1 MKAVRIH
8 GHGNED
14 VLVWEEVSL
23 PEVKDDQVLVE
34 IKAAAI
40 NHLDIW
46 IRKGIP
52 GVSLPMIIGSDGAGV
67 IAEIGKGVDKFNLG
81 DEVIINPLLFCGTCP
96 SCLNQQENQCYSMG
110 ILGETTNGTNCEFI
124 ALNQRNLIKKPSNI
138 SFETAASFPLAG
150 QTSYQMLI
158 NRAKLKK
165 DDIVFIWGASSG
177 VGSFG
182 LQIAKAYDCKVIAT
196 GGSKKKCKYASKLGA
211 DLTLNHY
218 KDDIVSLVKDY
229 TKGKGA
235 NVVFEHSGFETWSTS
250 MKILSRYGRLVTC
263 GSTTGPKVSI
273 DLRYVF
279 FKQQSI
285 LGSTMG
291 TLSAL
296 NGIMNFVKDGVVVP
310 VVDKVFSMENIADA
324 HRHIENSNQ
333 LGKVVLI
340 P

>member
-8 GHGNED
+8 KHGNKD
-14 VLVWEEVSL
+14 VLVWEEVPL
-23 PEVKDDQVLVE
+23 PVVKDGQVLVE

-46 IRKGIP
+46 VRKGIP
-52 GVSLPMIIGSDGAGV
+52 GINLPMIIGSDGAGIV
-67 IAEIGKGVDKFNLG
+67 SKIGKGVDKFDVG
-81 DEVIINPLLFCGTCP
+81 DEVIINPLLFCGTCS
-96 SCLNQQENQCYSMG
+96 SCLNQQENQCYSIG

-124 ALNQRNLIKKPSNI
+124 SLSKRNLIKKPSNI
-138 SFETAASFPLAG
+138 SFESAASFSLAG

-182 LQIAKAYDCKVIAT
+182 LQIAKAYGCKVIAT
-196 GGSKKKCKYASKLGA
+196 AGSKKKCEYASELGA
-211 DLTLNHY
+211 DLSLNHY
-218 KDDIVSLVKDY
+218 KDDITSLVKDY
-229 TKGKGA
+229 TKGKGV
-235 NVVFEHSGFETWSTS
+235 NVVFEHPGLETWKTS

-273 DLRYVF
+273 DLRYIF

-296 NGIMNFVKDGVVVP
+296 NGIINFIEHGKVIP
-310 VVDKVFSMENIADA
+310 VVDKIFSMRNIAEA
-324 HRHIENSNQ
+324 HKYVENSNQ
-333 LGKVVLI
+333 FGKVVLV

>member
-1 MKAVRIH
+1 
-8 GHGNED
+8 
-14 VLVWEEVSL
+14 
-23 PEVKDDQVLVE
+23 
-34 IKAAAI
+34 
-40 NHLDIW
+40 
-46 IRKGIP
+46 
-52 GVSLPMIIGSDGAGV
+52 
-67 IAEIGKGVDKFNLG
+67 
-81 DEVIINPLLFCGTCP
+81 
-96 SCLNQQENQCYSMG
+96 
-110 ILGETTNGTNCEFI
+110 
-124 ALNQRNLIKKPSNI
+124 
-138 SFETAASFPLAG
+138 
-150 QTSYQMLI
+150 
-158 NRAKLKK
+158 
-165 DDIVFIWGASSG
+165 
-177 VGSFG
+177 
-182 LQIAKAYDCKVIAT
+182 
-196 GGSKKKCKYASKLGA
+196 
-211 DLTLNHY
+211 
-218 KDDIVSLVKDY
+218 LVKDY
-229 TKGKGA
+229 TKGKGV

>member
-8 GHGNED
+8 KHGDEK
-14 VLVWEEVSL
+14 VLNWENVSL
-23 PEVKDDQVLVE
+23 PVVNNDHVLVK
-34 IKAAAI
+34 IKAVAI

-52 GVSLPMIIGSDGAGV
+52 GISLPMIIGSDGAGV
-67 IAEIGKGVDKFNLG
+67 VTEIGNKVDKFKVG
-81 DEVIINPLLFCGTCP
+81 DKVIINPLLFCGDC
-96 SCLNQQENQCYSMG
+96 SACLDNRENQCSSMG
-110 ILGETTNGTNCEFI
+110 IIGETTNGTNCEYI
-124 ALNQRNLIKKPSNI
+124 AVNQRNLINKPSNI
-138 SFETAASFPLAG
+138 SFESAAAFPLAG
-150 QTSYQMLI
+150 QTAFQMLI
-158 NRAKLKK
+158 NRAKLKES
-165 DDIVFIWGASSG
+165 DIVFIWGSSSG

-182 LQIAKAYDCKVIAT
+182 LQIAKSFGCKVIAT
-196 GGSKKKCKYASKLGA
+196 GGSIDKCKHASKLGA
-211 DLTLNHY
+211 DLILNHY
-218 KDDIVSLVKDY
+218 EDDIVSKVKNF

-235 NVVFEHSGFETWSTS
+235 DVIFEHSGFETWSTS

-273 DLRYVF
+273 DLRYIF

-296 NGIMNFVKDGVVVP
+296 EGITNLIAKEEVKP
-310 VVDKVFSMENIADA
+310 VIDTIFSLENISDA
-324 HRHIENSNQ
+324 HKHIEDSNQ
-333 LGKVVLI
+333 FGKVVLV

>member
-1 MKAVRIH
+1 MKAVRLYEH
-8 GHGNED
+8 GDEKVLIWED
-14 VLVWEEVSL
+14 IPL
-23 PEVKDDQVLVE
+23 PEIKEDQILVK

-52 GVSLPMIIGSDGAGV
+52 GISLPMVIGSDGSGV
-67 IAEIGKGVDKFNLG
+67 VTELGRKVDKFSIG
-81 DEVIINPLLFCGTCP
+81 DEVIINPLLFCGNCS
-96 SCLNQQENQCYSMG
+96 SCLENKENQCNSMG

-124 ALNQRNLIKKPSNI
+124 ALNPRNLIRKPKSI
-138 SFETAASFPLAG
+138 SFESAASFPLAG
-150 QTSYQMLI
+150 QTSFQMLV

-165 DDIVFIWGASSG
+165 TDTVLIWAASSG

-182 LQIAKAYDCKVIAT
+182 LQIAKLYGCKVIAT
-196 GGSKKKCKYASKLGA
+196 GGSKDKCEHASKLGA
-211 DLTLNHY
+211 DLILNHY
-218 KDDIVSLVKDY
+218 KDDIISEVKSFTNGRGVD
-229 TKGKGA
+229 
-235 NVVFEHSGFETWSTS
+235 VIFEHTGFETWGTS
-250 MKILSRYGRLVTC
+250 MKVLGKHGRLVTC

-273 DLRYVF
+273 DLRYIF

-296 NGIMNFVKDGVVVP
+296 NDIKNLVASGKIIP
-310 VVDKVFSMENIADA
+310 EIDKVFSMENIRDA
-324 HRHIENSNQ
+324 HKYVEDSNQ
-333 LGKVVLI
+333 FGKVVLV

>member
-8 GHGNED
+8 EHGNEE

-46 IRKGIP
+46 VRKGIP
-52 GVSLPMIIGSDGAGV
+52 GISLPMIIGSDGAGV
-67 IAEIGKGVDKFNLG
+67 VAEVGKGVDKFNIG
-81 DEVIINPLLFCGTCP
+81 DEVIINPLLFCGTCS
-96 SCLNQQENQCYSMG
+96 SCLDSRENQCYSMG

-124 ALNQRNLIKKPSNI
+124 ALNQRSLNKKPTNI
-138 SFETAASFPLAG
+138 SFESAASFPLAG

-158 NRAKLKK
+158 NRAMLKK
-165 DDIVFIWGASSG
+165 SDIVFIWGASSG

-182 LQIAKAYDCKVIAT
+182 LQIAKSYDCKVIAT
-196 GGSKKKCKYASKLGA
+196 GGSKEKCEYASKLGA
-211 DLTLNHY
+211 DLSLNHY
-218 KDDIVSLVKDY
+218 KDDIVSIVKDY
-229 TKGKGA
+229 TKGKGV
-235 NVVFEHSGFETWSTS
+235 NVIFEHSGFETWSTS

-273 DLRYVF
+273 DLRYIF

-296 NGIMNFVKDGVVVP
+296 DGIMNLISDGVVTP
-310 VVDKVFSMENIADA
+310 VIDKVFPMENIADA
-324 HRHIENSNQ
+324 HKYIEDSNQ
-333 LGKVVLI
+333 FGKVVLV